1 MAAPILWQFRFSHF
15 NEKARWALDWKGIPH
30 LRRSLVPGLHIPR
43 VMWLTRQ
50 KAVPVLVLDGR
61 VIADS
66 TRIIEALERL
76 QPEPALYPRNEDERR
91 RALALEEHFDEE
103 LGPHIRR
110 VLFHELLP
118 FTDAAVGILTVGC
131 GQATRMVYRALF
143 PAVRAAMRMDMR
155 IDEAGARRS
164 REKVLAA
171 LDRLEVELG
180 PAGYLI
186 GDRFSVADL
195 TAAALLAP
203 LVMPPEFPYLPSGP
217 LPDPVVRY
225 RASLIDRPAA
235 RWAAEMY
242 RRHRGRSAEIAA

>member
-1 MAAPILWQFRFSHF
+1 VATPVLWQFRFSHF
-15 NEKARWALDWKGIPH
+15 NEKARWALDWKGFPH

-50 KAVPVLVLDGR
+50 KAVPVLVVDGQA
-61 VIADS
+61 IPDS

-76 QPEPALYPRNEDERR
+76 QPEPALYPRGEAERR
-91 RALALEEHFDEE
+91 RALALEDYFDEE

-118 FTDAAVGILTVGC
+118 FTDAAAGVLTVGC
-131 GQATRMVYRALF
+131 GRAIRTVYRALF
-143 PAVRAAMRMDMR
+143 PAIRAAMRLDMG
-155 IDEAGARRS
+155 IDDAGARRS

-171 LDRLEVELG
+171 LDHLEAELG
-180 PAGYLI
+180 PAGYLV

-195 TAAALLAP
+195 TAAALLLP
-203 LVMPPEFPYLPSGP
+203 LVMPPEFPYLPQVS
-217 LPDPVVRY
+217 LPEPVATY
-225 RASLIDRPAA
+225 RASLADRRAV

-242 RRHRGRSAEIAA
+242 RRHRGRSAEIGA